1 MNIAELLTANAA
13 VQLVVTAADLKEFAL
28 ALAKELKQQ
37 PKPQQDAQCDRLLTV
52 TEVTEMLGVT
62 KPTLHRWEK
71 DGYLKPVRIG
81 GGLVRYRKK
90 DVQQIARQ

>member
-1 MNIAELLTANAA
+1 MNIASILDSGAN
-13 VQLVVTAADLKEFAL
+13 VQIVVTAADLKEFAL

-37 PKPQQDAQCDRLLTV
+37 PKPQQDAQSDRLLTV

-81 GGLVRYRKK
+81 GGLVRYKAK

>member
-1 MNIAELLTANAA
+1 MDIASILDSGAN
-13 VQLVVTAADLKEFAL
+13 VQIVCTAADLKEFAL
-28 ALAKELKQQ
+28 ALAKELKPQ
-37 PKPQQDAQCDRLLTV
+37 PKQQDAQCDRLLTV
-52 TEVTEMLGVT
+52 AEVTEMLGVT

-81 GGLVRYRKK
+81 GGLVRYKAK